1 MRASGEPGV
10 PARLDGRDARPSIC
24 TTSPFVFVIVNC
36 MFRRLL
42 PIALLVAATLC
53 FARDKS
59 RDRYLR
65 PGPIHLDKAGR
76 KWADK
81 TLRKMSPEDK
91 VGQLFA
97 IWVRVQFLNDADP
110 IFVQLRDN
118 LRKYRIGSVVM
129 SVPVDGPVLL
139 KSQPEGAAELLN
151 RLQRSSKLPLIV
163 SADFER
169 GVSMRLNGTT
179 AFPHAMA
186 FGAAGK
192 TEDAQAFGRITA
204 LEARAIGV
212 HWNLFPDADVNSNP
226 ANPIINTRSFG
237 EDPQQVSDFV
247 AAYIRGAHEGGMLVT
262 AKHFPGHGDTATD
275 SHLGLAQVTGDRAR
289 LDAVELPPFRRAIE
303 AGVDAVMVAHVTV
316 PALDAE
322 PNRVAT
328 TSKPVVSGLLKEEMG
343 FKGIV
348 VTDALDMA
356 GLTRLYAK
364 DIGRAAV
371 ESFQAGNDML
381 LIPADLD
388 ASYRAVLQAVRSGE
402 IDRQRLDQSVRK
414 ILELKASLGLNKARL
429 ADTAQ
434 LPSQIAQPENL
445 AAGQRMADEAITL
458 VRDNGKVVPLQSS
471 GTSLGTRQAA
481 LPYQSLTEVSNRLVG
496 VIFSD
501 DLRTDSG
508 RMLERQ
514 ILARVPD
521 ARVIYVDARSAAGMK
536 PAVVE
541 AVEAAE
547 HVIAAVYVI
556 PTAGKAMRAAGGSLT
571 NTVAMDDATGSL
583 LTAILERA
591 ADRTVVLAMGNPYV
605 VQDFPAIQSYLCA
618 FSNAAVSETAAVKA
632 IFGEI
637 PISGHLP
644 VTIPGI
650 ASRGQGIERP
660 ARPISAQPSS
670 GGSSRVQP

>member
-1 MRASGEPGV
+1 M
-10 PARLDGRDARPSIC
+10 
-24 TTSPFVFVIVNC
+24 
-36 MFRRLL
+36 
-42 PIALLVAATLC
+42 
-53 FARDKS
+53 
-59 RDRYLR
+59 
-65 PGPIHLDKAGR
+65 
-76 KWADK
+76 
-81 TLRKMSPEDK
+81 
-91 VGQLFA
+91 
-97 IWVRVQFLNDADP
+97 QFLNDADP

-118 LRKYRIGSVVM
+118 IRKYHIGSVVM

-139 KSQPEGAAELLN
+139 KNEPDVAAELLN
-151 RLQRSSKLPLIV
+151 RLQRSSELPLIV

-179 AFPHAMA
+179 VFPHAMA

-192 TEDAQAFGRITA
+192 TENAEAFGRITA

-212 HWNLFPDADVNSNP
+212 HWNFFPDADVNSNP

-237 EDPQQVSDFV
+237 EDPHQVGDFV

-289 LDAVELPPFRRAIE
+289 LDVVELPPFRRAIE

-356 GLTRLYAK
+356 GLTRLYAN

-381 LIPADLD
+381 IIPADLD
-388 ASYRAVLQAVRSGE
+388 ASYSAVLQAVRSGE

-429 ADTAQ
+429 ADLAQ
-434 LPSQIAQPENL
+434 LSSQVAKPENL

-458 VRDNGKVVPLQSS
+458 VRDNSKVIPLQSLGTS
-471 GTSLGTRQAA
+471 FGTSLGTRQPA
-481 LPYQSLTEVSNRLVG
+481 LPYQSLTEVSNRLVV

-514 ILARVPD
+514 IPARVPD

-547 HVIAAVYVI
+547 HVIAALYVV
-556 PTAGKAMRAAGGSLT
+556 PVAGKAMRAAGGGLT
-571 NTVAMDDATGSL
+571 NTVAMEDATGSL

-605 VQDFPAIQSYLCA
+605 VQDFPAIQNYLCA
-618 FSNAAVSETAAVKA
+618 FSNASVSETAAVKA

-637 PISGHLP
+637 PIGGRLP

-650 ASRGQGIERP
+650 ASRGEGIERP

-670 GGSSRVQP
+670 GGSFHVQP

>member
-1 MRASGEPGV
+1 MLRN
-10 PARLDGRDARPSIC
+10 L
-24 TTSPFVFVIVNC
+24 
-36 MFRRLL
+36 LL
-42 PIALLVAATLC
+42 PAVLLAAALC
-53 FARDKS
+53 FAKDRS
-59 RDRYLR
+59 IDRYLQA
-65 PGPIHLDKAGR
+65 GPIHVDKAGQ

-81 TLRKMSPEDK
+81 TLRRMSAEDK

-97 IWVRVQFLNDADP
+97 IWVRVQFFNDADP

-118 LRKYRIGSVVM
+118 IRKYHIGSLVM

-139 KSQPEGAAELLN
+139 KSQPSVAAELLN
-151 RLQRSSKLPLIV
+151 RLQKTSKLPLLV

-179 AFPHAMA
+179 VFPHAMA
-186 FGAAGK
+186 FGATGK
-192 TEDAQAFGRITA
+192 TENAEVFGRITA

-212 HWNLFPDADVNSNP
+212 HWNFFPDADVNSNP

-237 EDPQQVSDFV
+237 GDPKEVGDFV

-275 SHLGLAQVTGDRAR
+275 SHLGVAQVTGDRAR
-289 LDAVELPPFRRAIE
+289 LDAVELPPFKRAIE

-316 PALDAE
+316 PALDSA

-328 TSKPVVSGLLKEEMG
+328 TSSAMVDGLLKEEMG
-343 FKGIV
+343 FKGLV

-356 GLTRLYAK
+356 GLTRIYAK

-371 ESFQAGNDML
+371 ESFKAGNDML
-381 LIPADLD
+381 IIPANLD
-388 ASYRAVLQAVRSGE
+388 ASYRSMLEAVRSGE
-402 IDRQRLDQSVRK
+402 ISRPRLDQSVRK
-414 ILELKASLGLNKARL
+414 ILEMKASVGLAKARL
-429 ADTAQ
+429 VDLGLLSSEVAK
-434 LPSQIAQPENL
+434 PENL
-445 AAGQRMADEAITL
+445 EVGQRIADEAITL
-458 VRDNGKVVPLQSS
+458 VRDNGKVIPLQSFAASS
-471 GTSLGTRQAA
+471 GTTEVA
-481 LPYQSLTEVSNRLVG
+481 LPYQSMTEESNRLVA

-508 RMLERQ
+508 RMLEHQ

-521 ARVIYVDARSAAGMK
+521 ARIIYVDARSAAGMK
-536 PAVVE
+536 PTVME
-541 AVEAAE
+541 AVEAAGQ
-547 HVIAAVYVI
+547 VIAAVYVV
-556 PTAGKAMRAAGGSLT
+556 PSAGKALRAAGGGLM
-571 NTVAMDDATGSL
+571 NTVAMDNATGSL
-583 LTAILERA
+583 LTAILDRA
-591 ADRTVVLAMGNPYV
+591 AERTVVLAMGNPYV
-605 VQDFPAIQSYLCA
+605 VQDYPAIQNYVCA
-618 FSNAAVSETAAVKA
+618 FSNVTVSETAAVKA

-650 ASRGQGIERP
+650 ASRGEGIERP

-670 GGSSRVQP
+670 GGSSHVQP

>member
-1 MRASGEPGV
+1 VERRASPPEH
-10 PARLDGRDARPSIC
+10 
-24 TTSPFVFVIVNC
+24 VIVNC

-42 PIALLVAATLC
+42 LIALVLAATLC
-53 FARDKS
+53 FGRDKS
-59 RDRYLR
+59 KERYLR
-65 PGPIHLDKAGR
+65 PGPIHLDKAGQ

-81 TLRKMSPEDK
+81 TLRKMSLEDK

-110 IFVQLRDN
+110 IFVQLGDN
-118 LRKYRIGSVVM
+118 IRKYHIGSVVM

-139 KSQPEGAAELLN
+139 KSQPEVAAELLN
-151 RLQRSSKLPLIV
+151 RLQKLSKLPLIV

-179 AFPHAMA
+179 VFPHAMA
-186 FGAAGK
+186 FGATGK
-192 TEDAQAFGRITA
+192 ADNAEAFGRITA

-237 EDPQQVSDFV
+237 EDPRQVGDFV

-275 SHLGLAQVTGDRAR
+275 SHLGLAHVTGDRAR

-303 AGVDAVMVAHVTV
+303 AGVDAVMIAHVTV
-316 PALDAE
+316 PVLDAA

-371 ESFQAGNDML
+371 ESFLAGNDML
-381 LIPADLD
+381 LIPADLG
-388 ASYRAVLQAVRSGE
+388 ASYRAVLEAVRSGE
-402 IDRQRLDQSVRK
+402 IDRHQLDQSVRK
-414 ILELKASLGLNKARL
+414 ILQLKASLGLNKARL
-429 ADTAQ
+429 ADLAQ
-434 LPSQIAQPENL
+434 LSGQVAKPENVV
-445 AAGQRMADEAITL
+445 AGERMADEAITL
-458 VRDNGKVVPLQSS
+458 VRDNGKVIPLP
-471 GTSLGTRQAA
+471 SLGTSPGTPQAA
-481 LPYQSLTEVSNRLVG
+481 LPYQSLTEVRNRLVV

-521 ARVIYVDARSAAGMK
+521 ARVIYVDARAAAGMK

-541 AVEAAE
+541 AVDAAE
-547 HVIAAVYVI
+547 QVIAAVYVI
-556 PTAGKAMRAAGGSLT
+556 PTAGKAMRAPGGGLT

-583 LTAILERA
+583 LTAILDRA

-605 VQDFPAIQSYLCA
+605 VEDFPAIQNYVCA
-618 FSNAAVSETAAVKA
+618 FSNASVSETAAVKA

-637 PISGHLP
+637 PIGGHLP

-660 ARPISAQPSS
+660 ARPIPAQPSS
-670 GGSSRVQP
+670 GGSSHVQP

>member
-1 MRASGEPGV
+1 
-10 PARLDGRDARPSIC
+10 
-24 TTSPFVFVIVNC
+24 
-36 MFRRLL
+36 MFRHLL
-42 PIALLVAATLC
+42 LIALLLAATLC

-59 RDRYLR
+59 KERFQH
-65 PGPIHLDKAGR
+65 PGPIHLDKAGH

-81 TLRKMSPEDK
+81 TLRKMTPEDK

-97 IWVRVQFLNDADP
+97 ISVRVQFLNDADP

-118 LRKYRIGSVVM
+118 IRKYRIGSVVM

-139 KSQPEGAAELLN
+139 RSQPYVAADLLN
-151 RLQRSSKLPLIV
+151 RLQRLSKLPLIV

-169 GVSMRLNGTT
+169 GVSMRLNGATV
-179 AFPHAMA
+179 FPHAMA
-186 FGAAGK
+186 FGATGK
-192 TEDAQAFGRITA
+192 TENAEAFGRITA

-212 HWNLFPDADVNSNP
+212 HWNFFPDADVNSNP

-237 EDPQQVSDFV
+237 EDPKQVGDFV

-316 PALDAE
+316 PALDAQ

-328 TSKPVVSGLLKEEMG
+328 TSKPIVSGLLKEEIG

-356 GLTRLYAK
+356 GLTRMYAK

-371 ESFQAGNDML
+371 DSFLAGNDML
-381 LIPADLD
+381 IIPADLD

-402 IDRQRLDQSVRK
+402 IDRQRLDQSVHK

-429 ADTAQ
+429 ADPAQ
-434 LPSQIAQPENL
+434 LSSLVAKPENL
-445 AAGQRMADEAITL
+445 AAGQHIADEAITL
-458 VRDNGKVVPLQSS
+458 VRDNGKVIPLQS
-471 GTSLGTRQAA
+471 LGTPDAA
-481 LPYQSLTEVSNRLVG
+481 LPYQSMTEVSNRLV
-496 VIFSD
+496 VVVFSD

-521 ARVIYVDARSAAGMK
+521 ARVIYVEARSAAGMK
-536 PAVVE
+536 PAVAE

-547 HVIAAVYVI
+547 HVIAALYVV
-556 PTAGKAMRAAGGSLT
+556 PVAGKAMRAAGGGLT

-583 LTAILERA
+583 LTAILDRA
-591 ADRTVVLAMGNPYV
+591 ADHTVVLAMGNPYV
-605 VQDFPAIQSYLCA
+605 VQDFPAIQNYLCA
-618 FSNAAVSETAAVKA
+618 FSNATVSEIAAVKA

-637 PISGHLP
+637 PIGGHLP

-650 ASRGQGIERP
+650 AARGEGIERP

-670 GGSSRVQP
+670 GGSSHVQ